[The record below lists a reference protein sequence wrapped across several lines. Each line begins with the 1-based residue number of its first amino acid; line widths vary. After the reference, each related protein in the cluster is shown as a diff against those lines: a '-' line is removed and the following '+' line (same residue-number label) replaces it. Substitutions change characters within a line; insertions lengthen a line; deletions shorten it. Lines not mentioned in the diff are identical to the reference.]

1 MIKFFIFLLVI
12 ISIIISGV
20 LSATPEAECNKQS
33 NKDCQSCLNISGCA
47 YCKTSKECFPVPTT
61 GITDRCKTS
70 DLQVATCFGK

>member
-1 MIKFFIFLLVI
+1 MKFFIFLLVI

-20 LSATPEAECNKQS
+20 LSAPTPEAECTKQS
-33 NKDCQSCLNISGCA
+33 NTDCQSCLNISGCA